1 MMDLIKGVMSD
12 NGERLIMLLG
22 LHGVGKSSVA
32 RNALHYIHERRYMSG
47 GIVWVQLK
55 GVRDVYS
62 VTKQIQSYIYRSIN
76 WTKEEIAELTRD
88 TCTEEDLLVFIIN
101 FLNNP
106 KSTVKDKFRRQSLQS
121 KGSSYDF
128 LICFDNAEE
137 LIIHLQN
144 VFHDLLKKLTDDC
157 PKLRIIVTSNKGLN

>member
-1 MMDLIKGVMSD
+1 MME

-32 RNALHYIHERRYMSG
+32 RNALHYIHERKYMSG
-47 GIVWVQLK
+47 GILWVQLK
-55 GVRDVYS
+55 GSRDIYS
-62 VTKQIQSYIYRSIN
+62 VTKQIQSYIYRAIN
-76 WTKEEIAELTRD
+76 LTKDEIVELTRD

-106 KSTVKDKFRRQSLQS
+106 ALKYKDKFRRKSILT
-121 KGSSYDF
+121 KGANYDF

-137 LIIHLQN
+137 LIVHRQKA
-144 VFHDLLKKLTDDC
+144 F
-157 PKLRIIVTSNKGLN
+157 